1 MPLIHAKYTIFTL
14 VMTGKYDEP
23 IQTDETTIGGLLD
36 ELDKRYP
43 GFKDVFIP
51 PENYIL
57 NLRTMITVKRVGMPP
72 FGVVDPNTEIKDGDV
87 ILFW

>member
-1 MPLIHAKYTIFTL
+1 MPTIHAKYSLFAV

-23 IQTDETTIGGLLD
+23 IETKETTVGGLLD

-43 GFKDVFIP
+43 GFKEVFIP
-51 PENYIL
+51 PEYGVL
-57 NLRTMITVKRVGMPP
+57 NLRTMITIKRIGTPP
-72 FGVVDPNTEIKDGDV
+72 FGVLDPKTEIKDGDE